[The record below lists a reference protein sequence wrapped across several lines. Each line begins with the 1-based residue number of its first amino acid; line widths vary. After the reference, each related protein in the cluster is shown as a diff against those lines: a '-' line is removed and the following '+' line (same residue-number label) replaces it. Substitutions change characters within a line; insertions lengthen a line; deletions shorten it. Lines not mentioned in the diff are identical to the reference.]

1 MRNRKHSCLD
11 AIVHK
16 SDTHALPTST
26 DKCPENPLPSDF
38 GLFIVIFISSGA
50 FVYYQLVEQLRL
62 GNLFIWEKA
71 DWELINEIATLGLPM
86 PAAIGV
92 TLVLL
97 LTAALIG
104 ITIGIFTR
112 INATIL
118 FGLTAFTLIGPLHLS
133 LSLNP
138 QSLVLY
144 LALFLALA
152 CGGAARVSLD
162 YLLTRKKTEKK

>member
-1 MRNRKHSCLD
+1 M
-11 AIVHK
+11 
-16 SDTHALPTST
+16 
-26 DKCPENPLPSDF
+26 
-38 GLFIVIFISSGA
+38 
-50 FVYYQLVEQLRL
+50 EQLRL
-62 GNLFIWEKA
+62 GSLFIWEKA
-71 DWELINEIATLGLPM
+71 DWELINEIATRGLPM

-97 LTAALIG
+97 LTTALIG
-104 ITIGIFTR
+104 ITVGIFTR
-112 INATIL
+112 IIARIL